1 MEKMSVIKWYE
12 TIDSTNNEMSRE
24 ASRLD
29 NLSVIA
35 AEYQTSGR
43 GQRGN
48 RWKADAGKNLTFSI
62 LLKFSTGEENPGFRC
77 PALKASGQFSISAI
91 AAVAQCRFL
100 QRYGMDAK
108 IKWPNDI
115 YVGDRKIS
123 GMLIE
128 NSLSGTLLRTSVIG
142 IGLNVNQTEFP
153 SDLPNPVSMS
163 GITGADYDLH
173 GLLEDFMSVFEECLS
188 MLELPL
194 SELTDIYE
202 SCLYRLGQ
210 ECRFIDLSARPA
222 YLPANPV
229 IASMPAHDS
238 NASQLPE
245 QSNSPETALP
255 TFSGIIRGVT
265 PEGLL
270 RVELTDRTVRTF
282 AFKEIGYII

>member
-1 MEKMSVIKWYE
+1 
-12 TIDSTNNEMSRE
+12 
-24 ASRLD
+24 
-29 NLSVIA
+29 
-35 AEYQTSGR
+35 
-43 GQRGN
+43 
-48 RWKADAGKNLTFSI
+48 
-62 LLKFSTGEENPGFRC
+62 
-77 PALKASGQFSISAI
+77 
-91 AAVAQCRFL
+91 
-100 QRYGMDAK
+100 MDAK

-163 GITGADYDLH
+163 GITGAGYDLH

-202 SCLYRLGQ
+202 NCLYRLGQ
-210 ECRFIDLSARPA
+210 ECRFIDLTARPA

-238 NASQLPE
+238 NASQLTE
-245 QSNSPETALP
+245 QSNSPETDLP